1 MDLVKAQLV
10 YKQTW
15 NCMLFWAHWV
25 QLLEERSGLV
35 LDAVISEIDDSVI
48 FRERL
53 DPEPFKQI
61 DSLCRIPNSEPT
73 LKGSFFRVIFQFF
86 FSINPPLISH
96 PSKLPQGNP
105 VINSLCVFGL
115 NHLIMPLNMFHAIH
129 CLFQR
134 RLVLFDFGKNVHISP
149 YCKHQP
155 HILLKCFSVYCS

>member
-1 MDLVKAQLV
+1 MDLVKAELV
-10 YKQTW
+10 DEQTR

-35 LDAVISEIDDSVI
+35 LDAVILEIDDSVI
-48 FRERL
+48 FRLRL
-53 DPEPFKQI
+53 DSEPFKQI
-61 DSLCRIPNSEPT
+61 YSLSRIPNSEPT
-73 LKGSFFRVIFQFF
+73 LKCSFFSIILKFF
-86 FSINPPLISH
+86 FRINPPLISH
-96 PSKLPQGNP
+96 PSELPQGNP

-129 CLFQR
+129 RLFQR